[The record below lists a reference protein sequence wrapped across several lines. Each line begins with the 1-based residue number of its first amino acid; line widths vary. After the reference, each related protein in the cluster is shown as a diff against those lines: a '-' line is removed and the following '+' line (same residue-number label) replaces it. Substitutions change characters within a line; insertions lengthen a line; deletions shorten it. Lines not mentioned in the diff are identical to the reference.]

1 MKPYFIKDDDGN
13 YLNPKY
19 IERIVNVRY
28 SRLGSILIFMG
39 IKRPKSG
46 GDLDTTKFLEGDLE
60 VLEWIEY
67 LTEVCPNVA
76 NPICHDEWMNDKLCD
91 IDLENIS
98 KTEIHTSLDIDK
110 ISHINSIY
118 ENYILQYFEIVYIDS
133 DQVTIKK
140 FESDELAQA
149 WIAEHFEVI

>member
-13 YLNPKY
+13 YLNPEY
-19 IERIVNVRY
+19 ICQIDCVRY
-28 SRLGSILIFMG
+28 SRLGSILIFVS

-46 GDLDTTKFLEGDLE
+46 GDLDTTKYLEGDFE
-60 VLEWIEY
+60 VLEWIDNFTQIFLNFMKFRNGNECVNQN
-67 LTEVCPNVA
+67 LIAFE
-76 NPICHDEWMNDKLCD
+76 MS
-91 IDLENIS
+91 DLINT
-98 KTEIHTSLDIDK
+98 KIHTSLDIDK

-140 FESDELAQA
+140 FESDELAET